1 MFVDHTIDSAP
12 PAARRAMTAV
22 AERLGYL
29 PAAVGRLAESP
40 AALEGFLRMSGMFE
54 ATSLAPLER
63 ETVIMTISVRNQC
76 AVCVAMHTA
85 TLVRLEADDGL
96 VAGLRT
102 GAALAAPRLEA
113 LRRFT
118 VDVLDTAGGVS
129 DEQLNAF
136 LGNGFS
142 REQALEVVLG
152 IGAYTLST
160 MANRLTGAPVDEALT
175 PGG

>member
-22 AERLGYL
+22 AARLGYL

-96 VAGLRT
+96 VTGLRT

>member
-63 ETVIMTISVRNQC
+63 ETVIMTVSVRNQC

-175 PGG
+175 PGA